1 MGTKGGIA
9 KFIEEAKNSQNNPN
23 VLNKIIEAMSEKID
37 ELQAKAEAYD
47 RVMSGGRKTLKEW
60 SNLLGMIFVVD
71 QEGYGF
77 AYKDTPVCYDE
88 DGGWDSTTGVYF
100 ALIPPDLIDF
110 NGDWTTSL
118 TLPDGWEDAK

>member
-1 MGTKGGIA
+1 MSNGSYDFASFLDNSITVNA
-9 KFIEEAKNSQNNPN
+9 KKYEELK
-23 VLNKIIEAMSEKID
+23 D
-37 ELQAKAEAYD
+37 KATAYD
-47 RVMSGGRKTLKEW
+47 RIMSGGKKTSKEW
-60 SNLLGMIFVVD
+60 ANLLGMIFVVD

-118 TLPDGWEDAK
+118 TLPDGWKET